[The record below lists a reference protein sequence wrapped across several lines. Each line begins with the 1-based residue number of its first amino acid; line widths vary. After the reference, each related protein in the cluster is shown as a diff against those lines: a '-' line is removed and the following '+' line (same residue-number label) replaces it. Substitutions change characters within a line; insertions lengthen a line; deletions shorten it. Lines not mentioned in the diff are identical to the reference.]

1 MPDENGI
8 ATLKEVRDYLEAP
21 SKGFATEW
29 KALTDED
36 RAQIRAG
43 IGNGTLTY

>member
-1 MPDENGI
+1 MAENGI
-8 ATLKEVRDYLEAP
+8 ATLKEVRDFLEAP

-36 RAQIRAG
+36 RAQIRSG
-43 IGNGTLTY
+43 IGNGSLTY